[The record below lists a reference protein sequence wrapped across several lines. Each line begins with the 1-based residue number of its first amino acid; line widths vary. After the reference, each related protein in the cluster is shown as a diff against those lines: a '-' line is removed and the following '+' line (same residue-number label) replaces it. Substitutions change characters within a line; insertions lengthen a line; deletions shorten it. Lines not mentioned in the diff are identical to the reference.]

1 MEPWHKLGILLSQ
14 FPAMKTTPILLLTAA
29 LIAGG
34 CQSAQSSSAPTKAG
48 NVTVKFHEADNFT
61 DVRESFGGNAS
72 QQYLDI
78 LSQHLQRKASALL
91 PPGQKLTV
99 TFTDIDLAGD
109 FLPMKSSM
117 QDIRV
122 IKDIYMP
129 RMSLSFQIT
138 DADGNVIKEG
148 ARRLTDLNFMNNLG
162 LIGRNQP
169 LYYDKALLDD
179 WVQKELKS

>member
-1 MEPWHKLGILLSQ
+1 
-14 FPAMKTTPILLLTAA
+14 MKTTPILLLTAA

>member
-1 MEPWHKLGILLSQ
+1 
-14 FPAMKTTPILLLTAA
+14 
-29 LIAGG
+29 
-34 CQSAQSSSAPTKAG
+34 
-48 NVTVKFHEADNFT
+48 
-61 DVRESFGGNAS
+61 
-72 QQYLDI
+72 
-78 LSQHLQRKASALL
+78 
-91 PPGQKLTV
+91 
-99 TFTDIDLAGD
+99 
-109 FLPMKSSM
+109 
-117 QDIRV
+117 
-122 IKDIYMP
+122 MP

>member
-1 MEPWHKLGILLSQ
+1 MAQIGYLIVVN
-14 FPAMKTTPILLLTAA
+14 PAMRTTPILLLAAA

-34 CQSAQSSSAPTKAG
+34 CQSAQTSSTPTKSD
-48 NVTVKFHEADNFT
+48 NVAVNFHEADKFT
-61 DVRESFGGNAS
+61 DVRESFGAS
-72 QQYLDI
+72 SSQHYLDL

-109 FLPMKSSM
+109 FLPMKASM

-122 IKDIYMP
+122 IKDIYIPHMA
-129 RMSLSFQIT
+129 LSFQIT
-138 DADGNVIKEG
+138 NDDGKVIKEG
-148 ARRLTDLNFMNNLG
+148 SRRLTDLNFMNNLG
-162 LIGRNQP
+162 LIGRNEP

-179 WVQKELKS
+179 WVNKELRS